1 MSSLFLEHLMDENA
15 ISSSMPL
22 PQKKLFGTCW
32 TSRLERS
39 RPMPLLLQSSQ
50 KTRVTTDNLVDRLLA
65 LVKPIS
71 ASGKRDSA
79 SRISS
84 AYAYKQHHMHVA
96 VNKEASYHSKTATC
110 IFSCNITRTLRSKI
124 IHLISL
130 TMKQACA
137 KCEANLLANNSS
149 RGHVMDLSL
158 LATKADLERTLKV
171 ALASG
176 ADFAEIYIENRN
188 ADTVRIEDRVVVEA
202 SRGILLGA
210 GVRCLKDDR
219 VGYAYI
225 DGFDPK
231 QLLEAAKVASEIVSN
246 GGSTL
251 PVGLPQPQKAKS
263 ISSPSIFPVELE
275 AAKKI
280 EIARAAEDGARSFDP
295 RIKEA
300 LVTVVD
306 YDKSILVANSD
317 GLFVS
322 DRQVVVSLRV
332 IAIAQEDGLRQRG
345 FKALSGSIGYELFDK
360 EDPHLCGREAA
371 QQAVSLLNAD
381 EAPAGKMPIVLG
393 NGRGG
398 VLLHEAIG
406 HGFEGDF
413 IRKKTSVFAD
423 RIGEKIASPL
433 CTIIDDGGIPG
444 LRGTVNID
452 DEGTKPKRTVLVENG
467 ILKGF
472 IYDIMNAR
480 LVGAEPTGNGRR
492 QSYRYIPTVRMTNTF
507 MLPGDTPVDEIIAS
521 VSNGLYAKRIG
532 GGQVDITSGNFVFE
546 VLEGYLIENGRV
558 TRPVRGANLI
568 GNGAEI
574 LTKID
579 MVGSDFEFDPG
590 GGSCGKA
597 GQLVPVG
604 NGTPT
609 LRISEI
615 TIGGTKS

>member
-1 MSSLFLEHLMDENA
+1 
-15 ISSSMPL
+15 
-22 PQKKLFGTCW
+22 
-32 TSRLERS
+32 
-39 RPMPLLLQSSQ
+39 
-50 KTRVTTDNLVDRLLA
+50 
-65 LVKPIS
+65 
-71 ASGKRDSA
+71 
-79 SRISS
+79 
-84 AYAYKQHHMHVA
+84 
-96 VNKEASYHSKTATC
+96 
-110 IFSCNITRTLRSKI
+110 
-124 IHLISL
+124 
-130 TMKQACA
+130 
-137 KCEANLLANNSS
+137 
-149 RGHVMDLSL
+149 MDLSL
-158 LATKADLERTLKV
+158 LAAKDDLQSALKL
-171 ALASG
+171 ALSTG
-176 ADFAEIYIENRN
+176 ADFAEIYIENRT

-210 GVRCLKDDR
+210 GVRCLKNEK

-225 DGFDPK
+225 DGFNSK
-231 QLLEAAKVASEIVSN
+231 QLMEAARIASEIANN
-246 GGSTL
+246 GRN
-251 PVGLPQPQKAKS
+251 PQVIGLAPLERTKP
-263 ISSPSIFPVELE
+263 ISSPSVFPVQIE

-280 EIARAAEDGARSFDP
+280 EIARSAEDGARSFDP

-300 LVTVVD
+300 LVTVID
-306 YDKSILVANSD
+306 YDKSILIANSE
-317 GLFVS
+317 GRFIS

-332 IAIAQEDGLRQRG
+332 IAVAQQNGLRQRG
-345 FKALSGSIGYELFDK
+345 FKAISGSIGYEIFDRD
-360 EDPHLCGREAA
+360 DPNLCGREAA
-371 QQAVSLLNAD
+371 EQAVNLLNAD
-381 EAPAGKMPIVLG
+381 EAPAGKMIVVLG

-413 IRKKTSVFAD
+413 IRKKTSVFTD
-423 RIGEKIASPL
+423 RVGEKIATSL

-452 DEGTKPKRTVLVENG
+452 DEGTQPKRTVLVEHG
-467 ILKGF
+467 ILRGF

-480 LVGAEPTGNGRR
+480 LLGVQPTGNGRR

-521 VSNGLYAKRIG
+521 VKNGLYAKRIG

-546 VLEGYLIENGRV
+546 VLEGYLIENGKI

-579 MVGSDFEFDPG
+579 MVGNDFEFDPG

-609 LRISEI
+609 LRISEM
-615 TIGGTKS
+615 TVGGTRS